1 MPEIIYHYTS
11 SGGLHGI
18 LSSGILYFTD
28 SLFLNDRSERK
39 NFYQM
44 LERYLGEGESALCRA
59 LRGRYFGGQENIYR
73 RLASVDP
80 AEEKACR
87 YFVLSCSREQDSLPM
102 WNYYTRGIHAAGY
115 NLHFKTDLLLTQL
128 GGNPLLRKLTGG
140 EPILCRA
147 VLYEEEEKTVC
158 LRRLLQAFS
167 LKWKALASKEEREWL
182 LEALDRCFE
191 KMSLFYKDK
200 AFSHEREVRVVIPTN
215 NRRVRWIAEEE
226 AGEKSGAKAEEETE
240 KETAKT
246 YRFREVR
253 GAQVPFLALDVLEKG
268 TVIAGVTAGPA
279 LDKEMA
285 VKGVEY
291 MLHHY
296 GFPKTCKVSSVPL
309 RY

>member
-11 SGGLHGI
+11 SDGLHGI

-39 NFYQM
+39 NFYQI
-44 LERYLGEGESALCRA
+44 LEQHLAYGKNPLYQALCR
-59 LRGRYFGGQENIYR
+59 RYFDRQDNIFC

-80 AEEKACR
+80 AEETACR
-87 YFVLSCSREQDSLPM
+87 YFVLSCSQEQDSLPM
-102 WNYYTRGIHAAGY
+102 WNYYTRGMHAAGY
-115 NLHFKTDLLLTQL
+115 NLHFRTKLLLSQL
-128 GGNPLLRKLTGG
+128 SGNPLTMALTGG
-140 EPILCRA
+140 QPILYRP
-147 VLYEEEEKTVC
+147 VLYNETEKETC

-167 LKWKALASKEEREWL
+167 VKWKAMDSEEERRWL

-200 AFSHEREVRVVIPTN
+200 AFSHEREVRVVVPTN
-215 NRRVRWIAEEE
+215 NRQIQKVLREE
-226 AGEKSGAKAEEETE
+226 KAEI
-240 KETAKT
+240 

-268 TVIAGVTAGPA
+268 RVIAGVTAGPA
-279 LDKEMA
+279 LGKEMA

-291 MLHHY
+291 MLQHY